1 MGASKRLHILVADDD
16 PEALAAMARLLRHN
30 AHTVY
35 TARTASAAREL
46 AAAHR
51 CDLLVSDIGLP
62 DSNGLELMRDL
73 RARHGLKG
81 IAVTGSNEP
90 RDETAALNAGFAKY
104 LLKPVLYSD
113 LLAAI
118 DEVMR

>member
-1 MGASKRLHILVADDD
+1 MRAGKRLHILITDDD
-16 PEALAAMARLLRHN
+16 AEALAAMARLLRHN
-30 AHTVY
+30 RHTVY
-35 TARTASAAREL
+35 TARTAAEAREL

-90 RDETAALNAGFAKY
+90 RDETAARSAGFAKY
-104 LLKPVLYSD
+104 LLKPVLYAD

-118 DEVMR
+118 DDVTR